1 MDMNEFFRG
10 LLEKYLIQIVFIIS
24 VACYRRFRIFI
35 EQLHPFA
42 RPVALACLFL
52 IYLLSNYAIYPDKTS
67 YSFWFFIIS
76 FIVLVY
82 VVLMEL
88 LSFWHLG
95 FLGADRSIAKGID
108 YGKALKIC
116 EDSLDFLGIGANKM
130 IIRDKEFKEAIAKC
144 QRDEKPVRLLLCPPD
159 HEELISIARRAG
171 KPQNEYQET
180 VKKSLRALQI
190 LKHSESRNIEVR
202 FYNELPLFRL
212 MFINDNICLASH
224 YILGEGDGSQLPQ
237 LHVWKKPLGRR
248 DIESFYYPLKKYF
261 DKLWESAEIWD
272 FSKHL

>member
-1 MDMNEFFRG
+1 MNEFLRG
-10 LLEKYLIQIVFIIS
+10 LLEKYLIHLVFFIS
-24 VACYRRFRIFI
+24 VTCYRRFRIFI
-35 EQLHPFA
+35 EQLHPVA
-42 RPVALACLFL
+42 RPVALFCLFL
-52 IYLLSNYAIYPDKTS
+52 IYLLSNYAIYPDKPS
-67 YSFWFFIIS
+67 YSFWVFIIS

-88 LSFWHLG
+88 LSFWRVG

-108 YGKALKIC
+108 YGKALKMC
-116 EDSLDFLGIGANKM
+116 EDSLDFLGIGANKL
-130 IIRDKEFKEAIAKC
+130 ISREKEFKEAIAKC

-180 VKKSLRALQI
+180 VKKSLRALQK
-190 LKHSESRNIEVR
+190 LKLSESRNIEVR

-224 YILGEGDGSQLPQ
+224 YILGEGDGVSIASTTCMEKT
-237 LHVWKKPLGRR
+237 VG
-248 DIESFYYPLKKYF
+248 
-261 DKLWESAEIWD
+261 SARYRIILLSAKEI
-272 FSKHL
+272 F